1 MKKKLRCAAMLAGAV
16 MLCSTLPVSAALE
29 SHPVFSWRTD
39 SGAYIN
45 GLQPVEDSGLFGD
58 GWRGQIY
65 YTRTVRQMAMP
76 ITNDYT
82 AEEMQE
88 RNTLIATDTLYHII
102 PRNNYLTFHLRSDL
116 DTEQAEVKAAEILS
130 GFFSDLHDNVYRKMG
145 PTEEARLAD
154 FSKRGTYGYYE
165 VGIHSDRGVQPD
177 QIMNSLYDAGL
188 IDEFYTYGDTAL
200 YEVISTDLTQYFPT
214 AMRVNPETNRNE
226 EISIDWDAVEAWLT
240 VQYPDCS
247 LERPDPEDEKEPR
260 YTVNVPYY
268 MTFEKHYAL
277 AVDLYEQFGISPIA
291 DMPAIQPQLLLGTNQ
306 LIVKQYGEIGVMYE
320 RIARWQ
326 ETTVDQCIV
335 VSDTQFLTPTKPY
348 QIVRLRYSPYR
359 ITFRQGTKPDW
370 DVILNQ
376 WIETLREGGYPENI
390 LESFNYELPDMPESA
405 EFANVYDFRTTQD
418 AWAQYSL
425 LDVLEE
431 IPEVEKIE
439 AQFGYRTDSQA
450 NSSGSYRIS
459 LPLLE
464 DASALNLSGI
474 QEIVDSP
481 EYNRTYVYLD
491 TMDYAAYFDA
501 IRQLHAGGRTDAGL
515 AYTQTELASA
525 MDDAYYVIPY
535 YETLYECSET
545 ELQPETSLLLAN
557 VTAYGDMN
565 EDGTVDI
572 SDAVMLA
579 RFAAEDS
586 SVRISQAA
594 VSHADFDGDG
604 NVTGSDVI
612 VILRYI
618 AKLI

>member
-1 MKKKLRCAAMLAGAV
+1 MLAVAV

-29 SHPVFSWRTD
+29 SHPVFSWRTE

-45 GLQPVEDSGLFGD
+45 GLQPVEDSGLFGE

-65 YTRTVRQMAMP
+65 YTRTVRRMAMP

-145 PTEEARLAD
+145 TNEEARLTD

-200 YEVISTDLTQYFPT
+200 YEVISTDLTQYFLT
-214 AMRVNPETNRNE
+214 AMRVNPETNWNE
-226 EISIDWDAVEAWLT
+226 EISIDWDAVEAWLMA
-240 VQYPDCS
+240 QYPDCS

-277 AVDLYEQFGISPIA
+277 AVELYEQFGISPIA

-306 LIVKQYGEIGVMYE
+306 LTVKQYGEIGVMYE

-335 VSDTQFLTPTKPY
+335 VSDKQFLTPTKPY
-348 QIVRLRYSPYR
+348 EIYRMRFSTYR

-370 DVILNQ
+370 DAIL
-376 WIETLREGGYPENI
+376 ETWKNVLREGGYPENI
-390 LESFNYELPDMPESA
+390 LEFFTYELSDMPESA

-418 AWAQYSL
+418 EWAQYSL
-425 LDVLEE
+425 LDVLKN

-439 AQFGYRTDSQA
+439 AQFGYRTDSQV
-450 NSSGSYRIS
+450 NLDRDYCIS
-459 LPLLE
+459 LPKQE
-464 DASALNLSGI
+464 NASALNISGI
-474 QEIVDSP
+474 REIVDMP
-481 EYNRTYVYLD
+481 EYNRTTIYLN
-491 TMDYAAYFDA
+491 TKDYTAYFEAVKQLRAEGIDA
-501 IRQLHAGGRTDAGL
+501 AIGHSS
-515 AYTQTELASA
+515 TEMASG

-594 VSHADFDGDG
+594 VSHADFNGDG